1 MYKKNWIHRKE
12 RGKKH
17 EQSEL
22 NTAAAITAM
31 HIAKAIR
38 DVLNGQRKFAI
49 IKCVQCK
56 QQFTTQHR
64 EYIVSLTS
72 YLCAPTHIVLDFF
85 SEGFL
90 LFLLSLQVCF
100 KADAHSNRGT
110 WRYGFVFLPNACIPN
125 CTQMIHFR
133 APVDFWRVS
142 HNLGWL
148 LSLISIFLTTSQHFT
163 VFHHVSPENVQY
175 AYFSK

>member
-1 MYKKNWIHRKE
+1 
-12 RGKKH
+12 
-17 EQSEL
+17 
-22 NTAAAITAM
+22 M

-85 SEGFL
+85 FGRFSSFSSL
-90 LFLLSLQVCF
+90 TASLF
-100 KADAHSNRGT
+100 HSFSVSKQTRI
-110 WRYGFVFLPNACIPN
+110 LPNACIPN

-148 LSLISIFLTTSQHFT
+148 LSLISIFLTLSQHFT
-163 VFHHVSPENVQY
+163 VFHHISPENVQY